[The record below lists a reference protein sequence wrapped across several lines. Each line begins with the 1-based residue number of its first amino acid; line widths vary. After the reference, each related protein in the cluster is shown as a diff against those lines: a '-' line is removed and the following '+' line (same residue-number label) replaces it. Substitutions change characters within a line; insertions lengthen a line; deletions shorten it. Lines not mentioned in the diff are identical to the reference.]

1 MIKTY
6 KARVNNNN
14 ISYLLLGKHG
24 NQMRYNF
31 TNGNVVTNKY
41 PSITL
46 RNRYAQDLLESSLL
60 FANNTIVLDH
70 EEEEYPGEKAKLE
83 EEKETLEQEKAK
95 AEKVNDS
102 SKNYI
107 KKLLEVG
114 ENEKIS
120 SDTDIDS
127 VLASARDYY
136 NKLQD
141 KRKQ

>member
-1 MIKTY
+1 M
-6 KARVNNNN
+6 NN
-14 ISYLLLGKHG
+14 IVAIISAIVAGVIGIL
-24 NQMRYNF
+24 
-31 TNGNVVTNKY
+31 VTMLKLKSNKI
-41 PSITL
+41 S
-46 RNRYAQDLLESSLL
+46 
-60 FANNTIVLDH
+60 
-70 EEEEYPGEKAKLE
+70 KLE
-83 EEKETLEQEKAK
+83 EEKDTLEQEKAN

-114 ENEKIS
+114 EDEKIS

-127 VLASARDYY
+127 VLASARNYY

>member
-1 MIKTY
+1 M
-6 KARVNNNN
+6 NN
-14 ISYLLLGKHG
+14 ILAIISA
-24 NQMRYNF
+24 
-31 TNGNVVTNKY
+31 VVAGVIGILVTMLKIKSNKI
-41 PSITL
+41 S
-46 RNRYAQDLLESSLL
+46 R
-60 FANNTIVLDH
+60 
-70 EEEEYPGEKAKLE
+70 LE
-83 EEKETLEQEKAK
+83 EEKDTLEQEKAN

-114 ENEKIS
+114 EDEKIS
-120 SDTDIDS
+120 SDTDIES

>member
-1 MIKTY
+1 M
-6 KARVNNNN
+6 NN
-14 ISYLLLGKHG
+14 IIAIISAIVAGVIGLL
-24 NQMRYNF
+24 
-31 TNGNVVTNKY
+31 VTMLKIKSNKI
-41 PSITL
+41 S
-46 RNRYAQDLLESSLL
+46 
-60 FANNTIVLDH
+60 
-70 EEEEYPGEKAKLE
+70 KLE
-83 EEKETLEQEKAK
+83 EEKDTLEKDKAN

-114 ENEKIS
+114 EDEKIS

-127 VLASARDYY
+127 VLDSARDYY

>member
-1 MIKTY
+1 M
-6 KARVNNNN
+6 NN
-14 ISYLLLGKHG
+14 I
-24 NQMRYNF
+24 
-31 TNGNVVTNKY
+31 VTIISAIVAGVIGILVTMLKIKSNKI
-41 PSITL
+41 S
-46 RNRYAQDLLESSLL
+46 
-60 FANNTIVLDH
+60 
-70 EEEEYPGEKAKLE
+70 KLE
-83 EEKETLEQEKAK
+83 EEKDTLEQEKAN

-114 ENEKIS
+114 EDEKIS

>member
-1 MIKTY
+1 M
-6 KARVNNNN
+6 NN
-14 ISYLLLGKHG
+14 ILAIISAVVAGVIGLL
-24 NQMRYNF
+24 
-31 TNGNVVTNKY
+31 VTMLKIKSNKI
-41 PSITL
+41 S
-46 RNRYAQDLLESSLL
+46 
-60 FANNTIVLDH
+60 
-70 EEEEYPGEKAKLE
+70 KLE
-83 EEKETLEQEKAK
+83 EEKDTLEQEKAN

>member
-1 MIKTY
+1 M
-6 KARVNNNN
+6 NN
-14 ISYLLLGKHG
+14 ILAIISVIVTGVIGLL
-24 NQMRYNF
+24 
-31 TNGNVVTNKY
+31 VTMLKIKSNKI
-41 PSITL
+41 S
-46 RNRYAQDLLESSLL
+46 
-60 FANNTIVLDH
+60 
-70 EEEEYPGEKAKLE
+70 KLE
-83 EEKETLEQEKAK
+83 EEKATLEQEKAK

-114 ENEKIS
+114 EDEKIS

>member
-1 MIKTY
+1 M
-6 KARVNNNN
+6 NN
-14 ISYLLLGKHG
+14 IIAIISAIVAGVIGLL
-24 NQMRYNF
+24 
-31 TNGNVVTNKY
+31 VTMLKIKSNKI
-41 PSITL
+41 S
-46 RNRYAQDLLESSLL
+46 
-60 FANNTIVLDH
+60 
-70 EEEEYPGEKAKLE
+70 KLE
-83 EEKETLEQEKAK
+83 EEKDTLEKEKAN

>member
-1 MIKTY
+1 M
-6 KARVNNNN
+6 NN
-14 ISYLLLGKHG
+14 IVAIISA
-24 NQMRYNF
+24 
-31 TNGNVVTNKY
+31 VVAGVIGILVTMLKIKSNKI
-41 PSITL
+41 S
-46 RNRYAQDLLESSLL
+46 
-60 FANNTIVLDH
+60 
-70 EEEEYPGEKAKLE
+70 KLE
-83 EEKETLEQEKAK
+83 EEKDTLEKDKANV
-95 AEKVNDS
+95 EKVNDS

>member
-1 MIKTY
+1 MNNVLAIISAVVAGVIGILVTMLKIKSN
-6 KARVNNNN
+6 K
-14 ISYLLLGKHG
+14 IS
-24 NQMRYNF
+24 
-31 TNGNVVTNKY
+31 
-41 PSITL
+41 
-46 RNRYAQDLLESSLL
+46 
-60 FANNTIVLDH
+60 
-70 EEEEYPGEKAKLE
+70 KLE
-83 EEKETLEQEKAK
+83 EEKDTLEQEKAN

-114 ENEKIS
+114 EDEKIS

-136 NKLQD
+136 HKLQD

>member
-1 MIKTY
+1 M
-6 KARVNNNN
+6 NN
-14 ISYLLLGKHG
+14 ILAIISAVVAGVIGLL
-24 NQMRYNF
+24 
-31 TNGNVVTNKY
+31 VTMLKIKSNKI
-41 PSITL
+41 S
-46 RNRYAQDLLESSLL
+46 
-60 FANNTIVLDH
+60 
-70 EEEEYPGEKAKLE
+70 KLE
-83 EEKETLEQEKAK
+83 EEKDTLEKEKAN

-114 ENEKIS
+114 EDEKIS
-120 SDTDIDS
+120 SDTDIES

>member
-1 MIKTY
+1 M
-6 KARVNNNN
+6 NN
-14 ISYLLLGKHG
+14 ILAIISAIVAGVIGIL
-24 NQMRYNF
+24 
-31 TNGNVVTNKY
+31 VTMLKIKSNKI
-41 PSITL
+41 S
-46 RNRYAQDLLESSLL
+46 
-60 FANNTIVLDH
+60 
-70 EEEEYPGEKAKLE
+70 KLE
-83 EEKETLEQEKAK
+83 EEKDTLEQEKAN
-95 AEKVNDS
+95 AEKVNNS

-114 ENEKIS
+114 EDEKIS